1 MSKEAQRIWL
11 DQVDNSSIVEPNTTE
26 DIICPVRYSRFK
38 YGDGEVAG
46 IYGTMLAEKALEDG
60 IIGKGTY
67 AVTSS
72 GYKIAPPASHSMLA
86 PFVDR
91 VRQAS
96 PETII
101 KPFKINRGVL
111 TQGDYASMDITERQK
126 IMEKNGLSM
135 PEGFDSSVDGVIAL
149 DDILVTG
156 SHERMLHKLFIR
168 SGLSETPIS
177 YAYILKV
184 EDGCADPRV
193 EAEINHCAIRSLS
206 HVAQL
211 SRETSLFVPN
221 ARICKMVVSSD
232 QATIEE
238 FCNNVN
244 DAALETIL
252 RYIEGDELHE
262 MDTYRSGVEAFRNAY
277 ANRKAMALTR

>member
-1 MSKEAQRIWL
+1 MSKETQRVWL
-11 DQVDNSSIVEPNTTE
+11 DQLNSSCIDTPTTTE
-26 DIICPVRYSRFK
+26 GIICPVEYSRFK
-38 YGDGEVAG
+38 YGDGEAANT
-46 IYGTMLAEKALEDG
+46 YGTMLAEKTLEEEIVG
-60 IIGKGTY
+60 NGRY

-72 GYKIAPPASHSMLA
+72 GYKVTPPASHSMLA
-86 PFVDR
+86 SFVDKL
-91 VRQAS
+91 RQAS
-96 PETII
+96 PKTVLT
-101 KPFKINRGVL
+101 PFKINRGVL
-111 TQGDYASMDITERQK
+111 TQGDYASMGAAEREE

-135 PEGFDSSVDGVIAL
+135 PEDFDNSVDGVIAL

-184 EDGCADPRV
+184 EDDNTDPRV

-232 QATIEE
+232 QASIEE
-238 FCNNVN
+238 FCSSV
-244 DAALETIL
+244 DDSVLETIL

-262 MDTYRSGVEAFRNAY
+262 MDTYRSGVEVFRDAY
-277 ANRKAMALTR
+277 ASRKTMALAR